1 MDRGHPELAARLDG
15 LHPAVLRLISTVV
28 TAAKTHNRIVAIC
41 GGLASD
47 PVAVPI
53 LIGLGVH
60 ELSMVPA
67 VIPQLKAL
75 ISTLNIEECT
85 ALASQALDRETPE
98 DVRALTA
105 RPRVTT

>member
-1 MDRGHPELAARLDG
+1 
-15 LHPAVLRLISTVV
+15 VV
-28 TAAKTHNRIVAIC
+28 NAAKMHGRTVAIC

-53 LIGLGVH
+53 IIGLGVH

-75 ISTLNIEECT
+75 ISTLNIDDCT
-85 ALASQALDRETPE
+85 ALANQALERETAE
-98 DVRALTA
+98 DVRALTLQSVSGLDVTGRA
-105 RPRVTT
+105 RE

>member
-1 MDRGHPELAARLDG
+1 M
-15 LHPAVLRLISTVV
+15 
-28 TAAKTHNRIVAIC
+28 VAIC

-75 ISTLNIEECT
+75 ISTLNSEDCT
-85 ALASQALDRETPE
+85 ALANQALDRETAE
-98 DVRALTA
+98 DVRALTLQSVSGLDATGRA
-105 RPRVTT
+105 RE